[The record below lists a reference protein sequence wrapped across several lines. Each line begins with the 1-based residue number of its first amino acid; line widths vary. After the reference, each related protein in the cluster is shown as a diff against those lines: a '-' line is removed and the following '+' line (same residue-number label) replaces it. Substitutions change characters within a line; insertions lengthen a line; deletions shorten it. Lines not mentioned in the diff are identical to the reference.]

1 MTDPTTHRP
10 LSEIIADGP
19 VSYDRFLELAVAIV
33 KKIDHAHQTGVA
45 FDQMTADVIL
55 VDDSS
60 DIRIT
65 ADTIVSDNL
74 TADLRAL
81 GRIFGT
87 MLTGFAAEGE
97 FTRSTLERIY
107 PYEARVLV
115 DKLLESH
122 PSGQFLGSSE
132 LLATLREMQEEYQ
145 RSGQIPAQ
153 SDRVGSPK
161 VYLVLSL
168 LTLLLLVVWVI
179 YSTLHR

>member
-1 MTDPTTHRP
+1 MTDPTTFRP

-19 VSYDRFLELAVAIV
+19 VSYDRFLELAVPIV
-33 KKIDHAHQTGVA
+33 EKIDQAHQIGMA
-45 FDQMTADVIL
+45 FEQMAEGVIL
-55 VDDSS
+55 VDDSN

-65 ADTIVSDNL
+65 ADTVVSDNL
-74 TADLRAL
+74 TADLKAL
-81 GRIFGT
+81 GRVFGA
-87 MLTGFAAEGE
+87 MLTGVAAEGA

-153 SDRVGSPK
+153 SARVGSPR